1 MLDKTSSKVY
11 DNHVTTLL
19 NHLKGTRLEAGLSQ
33 QALAGLAGIS
43 RQAYSALESGSS
55 NPSTEVALRLARALK
70 TSVDHLFSLPE
81 AAPQQML
88 AELVSP
94 PGDDSPTTLGEP
106 SSRVQLVQVGDR
118 LLARP
123 VSRTGSTRQSLIRA
137 EGVALGEPEIDNLV
151 EVQPFDDMDSETTS
165 LGLLGCDPAGALMEP
180 ALNRH
185 GINLVLSEE
194 GSHQALAGLA
204 RGEAHVA
211 GCHLRDEE
219 TGEFNFPWVFKLIP
233 FPCTLI
239 TFASWQQGFIVSP
252 GNPLD
257 IRGAEDLARPE
268 IKIINRRSGS
278 GSRSLL
284 DRLLHRSGLPTA
296 AVTGYSQE
304 AGGHLAVASTVA
316 SGQADAGVAVEAAAT
331 ALGLGFVPL
340 EEERYDLVIPNH
352 FLDHTGVQVL
362 LDLLRQSG
370 LRRRV
375 ETLGGYDV
383 SAMGLPVSR
392 N

>member
-1 MLDKTSSKVY
+1 M
-11 DNHVTTLL
+11 TTLL

-43 RQAYSALESGSS
+43 RQAYSALESGNS

-81 AAPQQML
+81 AAPQQMR

-94 PGDDSPTTLGEP
+94 PGDDSGTTLGKP
-106 SSRVQLVQVGDR
+106 SSRVQVVQVGDR

-123 VSRTGSTRQSLIRA
+123 VSGPGSTRQSLIRA
-137 EGVALGEPEIDNLV
+137 EGVALGGPGTDNMV
-151 EVQPFDDMDSETTS
+151 EVQPFDHMDSEITS

-180 ALNRH
+180 ALHRH

-194 GSHQALAGLA
+194 GSQQALAGLA
-204 RGEAHVA
+204 RGEAHIA

-219 TGEFNFPWVFKLIP
+219 TGEFNFPWVLKLVP

-257 IRGAEDLARPE
+257 IHGAEDLARPE
-268 IKIINRRSGS
+268 IQIINRRSGS

-284 DRLLHRSGLPTA
+284 DRLLLHYGVPSA

-316 SGQADAGVAVEAAAT
+316 SGQADAGVGVEAAAT

-352 FLDHTGVQVL
+352 FLDHAGVQVL
-362 LDLLRQSG
+362 LNLLRQSG
-370 LRRRV
+370 LHRRV

>member
-1 MLDKTSSKVY
+1 
-11 DNHVTTLL
+11 
-19 NHLKGTRLEAGLSQ
+19 
-33 QALAGLAGIS
+33 
-43 RQAYSALESGSS
+43 
-55 NPSTEVALRLARALK
+55 
-70 TSVDHLFSLPE
+70 
-81 AAPQQML
+81 
-88 AELVSP
+88 
-94 PGDDSPTTLGEP
+94 
-106 SSRVQLVQVGDR
+106 
-118 LLARP
+118 
-123 VSRTGSTRQSLIRA
+123 LIRA
-137 EGVALGEPEIDNLV
+137 EGVALGESGIDNLV
-151 EVQPFDDMDSETTS
+151 EVQPFDDIDSEVTS

-180 ALNRH
+180 ALDRH

-219 TGEFNFPWVFKLIP
+219 TGEFNFPWVLKLVP

-239 TFASWQQGFIVSP
+239 TFASWQQGLIVAP
-252 GNPLD
+252 GNPLE

-284 DRLLHRSGLPTA
+284 DRLLLRSGVPTA
-296 AVTGYSQE
+296 AVTGYSRE
-304 AGGHLAVASTVA
+304 AGGHLSVASTVA
-316 SGQADAGVAVEAAAT
+316 SGQADAGIGVEAAAT
-331 ALGLGFVPL
+331 ALELCFVPL

-352 FLDHTGVQVL
+352 FLDHAGVQVL

>member
-1 MLDKTSSKVY
+1 M
-11 DNHVTTLL
+11 TTLL
-19 NHLKGTRLEAGLSQ
+19 NHLKGTRLAAGLSQ
-33 QALAGLAGIS
+33 QTLAGLAGIS
-43 RQAYSALESGSS
+43 RQAYSALESSSS

-81 AAPQQML
+81 AAPRQMR
-88 AELVSP
+88 AELIDQ
-94 PGDDSPTTLGEP
+94 PGNEDGIPLGQP
-106 SSRVQLVQVGDR
+106 SGRVQLVQVGDR

-123 VSRTGSTRQSLIRA
+123 VSGTGSTRQSLIRA
-137 EGVALGEPEIDNLV
+137 EGVALSEPGIDNLV
-151 EVQPFDDMDSETTS
+151 EVQPFDDMDSDTTS

-219 TGEFNFPWVFKLIP
+219 TGEFNFPWVFRLVP

-252 GNPLD
+252 ANPLD
-257 IRGAEDLARPE
+257 IHGAEDLVRSE
-268 IKIINRRSGS
+268 IRIINRRSGS

-284 DRLLHRSGLPTA
+284 DRLLLRSGVPSD
-296 AVTGYSQE
+296 AVTGYSRE
-304 AGGHLAVASTVA
+304 AGGHLSVASTVA
-316 SGQADAGVAVEAAAT
+316 SG
-331 ALGLGFVPL
+331 
-340 EEERYDLVIPNH
+340 
-352 FLDHTGVQVL
+352 
-362 LDLLRQSG
+362 
-370 LRRRV
+370 
-375 ETLGGYDV
+375 
-383 SAMGLPVSR
+383 
-392 N
+392 

>member
-1 MLDKTSSKVY
+1 M
-11 DNHVTTLL
+11 TTLL

-43 RQAYSALESGSS
+43 RQAYSALESGNS

-70 TSVDHLFSLPE
+70 TSVNHLFSLPE
-81 AAPQQML
+81 AAPQQMR

-94 PGDDSPTTLGEP
+94 PGDDSGTTLGKP
-106 SSRVQLVQVGDR
+106 SSRVQVVQVGDR

-123 VSRTGSTRQSLIRA
+123 VSGPGSTRQSLIRA
-137 EGVALGEPEIDNLV
+137 EGVALGGPGTDNMV
-151 EVQPFDDMDSETTS
+151 EVQPFDHMDSEITS

-180 ALNRH
+180 ALHRH
-185 GINLVLSEE
+185 GINLVLTEE
-194 GSHQALAGLA
+194 GSQQALAGLA
-204 RGEAHVA
+204 RGEAHIA

-219 TGEFNFPWVFKLIP
+219 TGEFNFPWVLKLVP

-257 IRGAEDLARPE
+257 IHGAEDLARPE

-284 DRLLHRSGLPTA
+284 DRLLLHYGVPSA

-316 SGQADAGVAVEAAAT
+316 SGQADAGVGVEAAAT

-352 FLDHTGVQVL
+352 FLDHAGVQVL

-370 LRRRV
+370 LHRRV